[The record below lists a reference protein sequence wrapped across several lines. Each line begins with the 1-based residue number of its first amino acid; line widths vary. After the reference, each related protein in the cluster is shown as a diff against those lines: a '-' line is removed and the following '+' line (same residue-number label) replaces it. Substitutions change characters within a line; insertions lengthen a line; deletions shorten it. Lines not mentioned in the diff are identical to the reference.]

1 MFRTGFHLLV
11 LFNDRQL
18 LRVDDNLLSFSIF
31 IKKMILQLMIHFYN
45 ATVSIDYFE
54 LQSYQ
59 YNVKQIYNAMQCN
72 GKSIIKRTL
81 DTDI

>member
-45 ATVSIDYFE
+45 GDYFE

-59 YNVKQIYNAMQCN
+59 YNVKQIYYAMQCN

>member
-1 MFRTGFHLLV
+1 
-11 LFNDRQL
+11 
-18 LRVDDNLLSFSIF
+18 
-31 IKKMILQLMIHFYN
+31 MIHFYN